1 YGSGMVHGAKAY
13 KTDNGFY
20 FRSTG
25 ELLKEFSYLGVEVAK
40 EIVVENTNKIAEEV
54 EVIKPIPDG
63 FYPPSIENAEETV
76 REMTYEKAYRIYGN
90 PLPEIVAKR
99 LEREL
104 NAIIGNGFSVLYL
117 SAQKLVKKSL
127 DNGYL

>member
-1 YGSGMVHGAKAY
+1 M
-13 KTDNGFY
+13 
-20 FRSTG
+20 
-25 ELLKEFSYLGVEVAK
+25 KEFSYLGEEVAK

-117 SAQKLVKKSL
+117 SAQKLVKNL
-127 DNGYL
+127 WTMDI